1 MTKVIQDQA
10 ARDKIISKLGTNF
23 LVEAGAGSGKTTSL
37 VERMVNLIHTGT
49 AEIQEI
55 VAITFTRKAADELKV
70 RFQAKLEEA
79 WKKETDLD
87 AEYRLGEALQ
97 NLERCF
103 LGTVHS
109 FCAKL
114 LRERP
119 IEAHLDLTFKELEEA
134 DDLDILAEAWQ
145 LYLQELMDQDSHHF
159 REIAELG
166 INVDDIFPWLKEL
179 KEYSDVAWVAETVS
193 KPELH
198 KDYEYF
204 MMLIQEAKKFVPDAE
219 PLKGYDALQ
228 KAVVTACQKTRFID
242 SLQDKDIIGIFSL
255 FAKNLKPTYNRWPS
269 KEDAQYYEEKIT
281 AAFEVNIKPLV
292 QAWKEHC
299 HPMIVSFLKGAVQ
312 SYEQLKKERSLLNF
326 QDLMMH
332 TSKLLKENREV
343 RRYFQ
348 GKYRFLLVDEFQD
361 TDPLQAEIMFYLT
374 SEDSTEKT
382 WTSCKP
388 KPGSLFVV
396 GDPKQAIYRF
406 RRADIDTYN
415 RVKQLMEEHGG
426 EVLQLT
432 TNFRTLD
439 TVTKPLNSVFEKHLP
454 VVETVYQAAYRPL
467 ISYHEDEGNS
477 FSGVKLLSVPA
488 DVKKKEE
495 IILKD
500 AENIALTIHNLMMQ
514 GYRAKDFMV
523 LTRYNDGVATYA
535 KLIEDIGIPVS
546 ISGEVILGETREFQ
560 DLWILLKSF
569 LDPTDEVGFVA
580 VLRGIFFGISDEELY
595 QWKHAKGIFSV
606 YADIPDGL
614 SADVKSKF
622 ALALSKLQ
630 HCQKQILTFSP
641 TAAIEKIS
649 EEIGFYPLL
658 LTKGRGKR
666 MYKSLLQVIE
676 ALRKQEAA
684 GNTTYKQ
691 VLETLTEMIFEKTV
705 VANLEEEADAVRI
718 MNVHKAKGLEA
729 PIVFLAHPAK
739 AVSPESFLSK
749 HIKREDLSSKGF
761 FTFTVDTGYQS
772 KEMAIPLNWAAHKA
786 EELMYLSEEEL
797 RIIYVAST
805 RAEKALIISANG
817 GNKKNPWNTLLEM
830 ETIEELEI
838 PELDTVERKNPQS
851 EITLRDFQSKTN
863 SKHVWIDLSSEKS
876 YDLWTPTKGK
886 DYSEITI
893 ERESGG
899 GKDWGTLIHDVFEKA
914 VQGCDLTHYL
924 KTALN
929 KFKLPVAREAEVE
942 TYLQNLKKSELWGNL
957 QTAEEVLTEVPFT
970 LKVEKGHKLYPLI
983 TKNPED
989 KHPFFVK
996 GTIDLIYKRH
1006 GSWTIVDYK
1015 TDRAKNMEDYEKLQV
1030 FYSSQLAFYKGAWEA
1045 VTGEQVS
1052 EGFLYFLLPDRLT
1065 AVDGS

>member
-10 ARDKIISKLGTNF
+10 ARDKITSKLGANF

-37 VERMVNLIHTGT
+37 VERMVNLIQTGT

-79 WKKETDLD
+79 WKKEKNLD
-87 AEYRLGEALQ
+87 AEYRLDVALK
-97 NLERCF
+97 NIERCF
-103 LGTVHS
+103 IGTVHA

-159 REIAELG
+159 GEIAELG
-166 INVDDIFPWLKEL
+166 INVDDIFPWLKDL
-179 KEYSDVAWVAETVS
+179 KEYSDVEWVTETVS

-198 KDYEYF
+198 EDYKYF
-204 MMLIQEAKKFVPDAE
+204 MMLIQEAKKFIPDTE

-228 KAVVTACQKTRFID
+228 KAIVTACQKKKFID

-269 KEDAQYYEEKIT
+269 KEDAQYYQEKIT
-281 AAFEVNIKPLV
+281 AAFEVNINPLI

-299 HPMIVSFLKGAVQ
+299 HPKIVSFLKGAVQ

-332 TSKLLKENREV
+332 TSTLLKEIREV

-374 SEDSTEKT
+374 SEDSAEKN

-439 TVTKPLNSVFEKHLP
+439 TVTKPLNTVFEQHLP
-454 VVETVYQAAYRPL
+454 IVETVYQAAYRPL
-467 ISYHEDEGNS
+467 ISYHEDKGIG

-495 IILKD
+495 IMLKD
-500 AENIALTIHNLMMQ
+500 AENIALTIHNLLKQ

-523 LTRYNDGVATYA
+523 LTRYNDGIATYA
-535 KLIEDIGIPVS
+535 KRIEDIGIPVS

-595 QWKHAKGIFSV
+595 QWKQAKGRFSV

-614 SADVKSKF
+614 SAEVKAKF

-658 LTKGRGKR
+658 LTNGRGKR

-705 VANLEEEADAVRI
+705 VTNLEEEADAVRI

-817 GNKKNPWNTLLEM
+817 SNKKNPWNTLFEM

-838 PELDTVERKNPQS
+838 SELDAVARKNPQA
-851 EITLRDFQSKTN
+851 EITLRDFQSKTI
-863 SKHVWIDLSSEKS
+863 SKHVWIDSSSEKS
-876 YDLWTPTKGK
+876 YDLWTPTKDK
-886 DYSEITI
+886 DYSVITI

-899 GKDWGTLIHDVFEKA
+899 GKDWGTLIHDVLEKA
-914 VQGCDLTHYL
+914 VQGYDLTHYL

-929 KFKLPVAREAEVE
+929 KFKLPPAREAEVE

-983 TKNPED
+983 TKNPID

-1015 TDRAKNMEDYEKLQV
+1015 TDRAKHEEDYDTLQS
-1030 FYSSQLAFYKGAWEA
+1030 FYSSQLAFYKDAWEA
-1045 VTGEQVS
+1045 LTGEKV
-1052 EGFLYFLLPDRLT
+1052 EAECLYFLTPNRIALF
-1065 AVDGS
+1065 SK